1 MSVAVRKFANVLV
14 LVAVV
19 WLNALAAT
27 GAMSGASV
35 GELANRPASLS
46 LFLPASYV
54 FGIWSLI
61 YVGLTAFTVRQ
72 ALPSDGATRA
82 GRILGAWWPIT
93 SVLNV
98 AWISVFSFEQYG
110 LAMLVMLALLV
121 SLVMVAG
128 RVAPVAAAGTWV
140 DRLCVA
146 WPFHV
151 YLAWISVAI
160 IANTFQYAH
169 VTGWSGFG
177 IAESTWS
184 VTMMVVATA
193 LGCVMAARGIWVF
206 PLVVAW
212 ALRGI
217 GVRWPAVGPV
227 HNAAAVLVPL
237 GIVGGAVLAYRA
249 LASARRQRPSAA

>member
-1 MSVAVRKFANVLV
+1 MLV
-14 LVAVV
+14 LVALVS
-19 WLNALAAT
+19 LNGLAAT
-27 GAMSGASV
+27 GALSGVSI

-61 YVGLTAFTVRQ
+61 YAGLATFTIRQ
-72 ALPSDGATRA
+72 ALPGDGATRA
-82 GRILGAWWPIT
+82 ASTLGSWWLIT
-93 SVLNV
+93 SALNV
-98 AWISVFSFEQYG
+98 AWITTFSFERYG
-110 LAMLVMLALLV
+110 LAMVVMLELLV
-121 SLVMVAG
+121 ALIIVAG
-128 RVAPVAAAGTWV
+128 RVAPLAASGSWV

-146 WPFHV
+146 WPFHL

-169 VTGWSGFG
+169 IREWSGLG

-184 VTMMVVATA
+184 VVMMVVATV
-193 LGCVMAARGIWVF
+193 LGWAMTARGIWLF

-217 GVRWPAVGPV
+217 GARWPEVAAVHG
-227 HNAAAVLVPL
+227 AASVLVP
-237 GIVGGAVLAYRA
+237 VGLIGGVAVLI
-249 LASARRQRPSAA
+249 LSRRGRNAMR